1 MKCDQARNLL
11 EQEIVTDHADA
22 AALREHLQECTD
34 CRADAE
40 DRQLVAGLRS
50 LPVPSPGAGFEQRV
64 MGAALDRFP
73 RRRMPHH
80 AAWFTAMAA
89 SVCLAVVLTLQLA
102 VPPERTPRASAIP
115 SFTVTARPH
124 ETRVIDV
131 VLDTKQPLSG
141 ATLMVSLGDGLQ
153 LENRPRTREL
163 RWTTDLE
170 AGGNQLSLPVQML
183 DENGGDIIVTLEHG
197 ELSRQVRVRVTG
209 IDMPTQGARQPTA
222 IEVNHG

>member
-1 MKCDQARNLL
+1 MKCDRARNLI
-11 EQEIVTDHADA
+11 EQETVTDHADA
-22 AALREHLQECTD
+22 AALREHLQECKD

-50 LPVPSPGAGFEQRV
+50 LPVPSPGAGYEQRV
-64 MGAALDRFP
+64 MSAALDRFP
-73 RRRMPHH
+73 RHRMPHH

-102 VPPERTPRASAIP
+102 VPERTPRASAVP

-131 VLDTKQPLSG
+131 VLDTKRPLSG
-141 ATLMVSLGDGLQ
+141 ATLMVSLGDGLE

-163 RWTTDLE
+163 RWTTDIK
-170 AGGNQLSLPVQML
+170 AGGNKLSLPVKLL
-183 DENGGDIIVTLEHG
+183 DENGGDVIVILEHG
-197 ELSRQVRVRVTG
+197 ELNKQVRVRVTG
-209 IDMPTQGARQPTA
+209 TDTPTQGAAQTTA